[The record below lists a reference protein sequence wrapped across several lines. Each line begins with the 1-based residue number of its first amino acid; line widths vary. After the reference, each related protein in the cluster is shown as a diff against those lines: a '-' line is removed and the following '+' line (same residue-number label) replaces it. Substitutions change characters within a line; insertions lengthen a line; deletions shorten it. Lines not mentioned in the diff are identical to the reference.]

1 MLLKKILVCRKYIL
15 NLQRVETKNTKNMQK
30 EDKLMMECYRELFEK
45 SEPPADFDELVANAT
60 INEQGQKVIPFN
72 DHEIDH
78 DLLLEIIDKH
88 SKKLRTK
95 WKRQVF
101 KSSILLGC
109 SPKSK

>member
-1 MLLKKILVCRKYIL
+1 MENRQIAEK
-15 NLQRVETKNTKNMQK
+15 MK
-30 EDKLMMECYRELFEK
+30 EEKLMMDCYRELFEK
-45 SEPPADFDELVANAT
+45 SDPPADFDELVANAT

-109 SPKSK
+109 SPKSKS